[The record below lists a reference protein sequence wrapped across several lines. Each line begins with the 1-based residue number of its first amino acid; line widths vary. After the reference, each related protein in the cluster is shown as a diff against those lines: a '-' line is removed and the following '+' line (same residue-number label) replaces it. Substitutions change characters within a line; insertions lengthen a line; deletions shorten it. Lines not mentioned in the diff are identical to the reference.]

1 MSVSEINGKD
11 ELKQSLMSACE
22 SILREDDGAIIDL
35 VTMFGLATA
44 QADILLDAET
54 ANMIAAAGVSV
65 IDRLG
70 LTEEY
75 MAVAESYGATEVLH

>member
-1 MSVSEINGKD
+1 MSVLEINGKD
-11 ELKQSLMSACE
+11 ELKHSLMRACE
-22 SILREDDGAIIDL
+22 SILIGEDDAIVDL

-54 ANMIAAAGVSV
+54 AKMIAAAGASV

-70 LTEEY
+70 LAEEY
-75 MAVAESYGATEVLH
+75 RELEESYRATEVLH